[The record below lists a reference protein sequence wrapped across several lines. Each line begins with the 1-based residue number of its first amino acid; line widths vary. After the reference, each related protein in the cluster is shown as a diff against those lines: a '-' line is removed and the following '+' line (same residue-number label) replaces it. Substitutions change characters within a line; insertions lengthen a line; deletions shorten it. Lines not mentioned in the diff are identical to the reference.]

1 LQWKVFSLQETNL
14 FIYQFN
20 QKQFISMDA
29 YIGMIAM
36 FGFNFAPRGWM
47 LCNGQSI
54 AIASNT
60 ALFSLLGTTY
70 GGNGQTT
77 FNLPNLQS
85 RVPIG
90 MGTGPGLSSY
100 QIGQTGGTENVT
112 LLSTQMPQHSHV
124 MTASGDGP
132 TQATAAGASLASEVR
147 GGVNPMPT
155 VYASGA
161 TNPVSMGSATTLAGG
176 NQPHNNMQPYL
187 AINYSIATK
196 GIFPSRN

>member
-1 LQWKVFSLQETNL
+1 
-14 FIYQFN
+14 
-20 QKQFISMDA
+20 MDP
-29 YIGMIAM
+29 YLGMIAM

-47 LCNGQSI
+47 LCNGQLL
-54 AIASNT
+54 AIQQNA

-70 GGNGQTT
+70 GGNGVST
-77 FNLPNLQS
+77 FALPNLQS

-100 QIGQTGGTENVT
+100 VIGQMGGTENVT

-132 TQATAAGASLASEVR
+132 TQATAMGASLASEVR
-147 GGVNPMPT
+147 GGVNPMPI
-155 VYASGA
+155 VYANGA
-161 TNPVSMGSATTLAGG
+161 TNPVNMGSATSLAGG
-176 NQPHNNMQPYL
+176 NQGHPNMQPYL
-187 AINYSIATK
+187 AINYSIATQ